1 MLLPPVRPPLSSLV
15 DLRLGDC
22 SDPETGIASVCAD
35 LVIADPPWTYHQQAN
50 VAHGPHPSA
59 HYGCLSTS
67 TIVEHLTLARGA
79 RLALWLTWPLLGEW
93 EAATRGWA
101 WGPPVTGGAWAKS
114 DGRAGHYGP
123 GYHWAGC
130 SEPVLVYSKPNAH
143 NDRSENLRNSWVE
156 GPGAHSAK
164 PIGWMVDWVR
174 RWVPPGG
181 LVADPYAGLGTV
193 ARATLS
199 AGEGRRY
206 VGWEIDAERHAAA
219 SSLIAQWKPMPERW

>member
-35 LVIADPPWTYHQQAN
+35 LVIADPPWTYHQQAGQ
-50 VAHGPHPSA
+50 ADPGA

-101 WGPPVTGGAWAKS
+101 WGPPVTGGAWGKS
-114 DGRAGHYGP
+114 GGKAGHYGP

-130 SEPVLVYSKPNAH
+130 SEPVLVYCKPNAH
-143 NDRSENLRNSWVE
+143 NDRSQKLRNSWME

-206 VGWEIDAERHAAA
+206 VGWEIDAKRHAAA

>member
-1 MLLPPVRPPLSSLV
+1 MMLLPPVRPPLSSLV

-22 SDPETGIASVCAD
+22 SDPATGIASVCAD
-35 LVIADPPWTYHQQAN
+35 LVIADPPWTYHGGA
-50 VAHGPHPSA
+50 PSGSTSDPA
-59 HYGCLSTS
+59 WHYSCLPTS
-67 TIVEHLTLARGA
+67 TIAEHLTLARGA

-101 WGPPVTGGAWAKS
+101 WGPPITGGAWAKS

-130 SEPVLVYSKPNAH
+130 SEPVLVYCRPNAH
-143 NDRSENLRNSWVE
+143 NDRAAPLRNTWQQA
-156 GPGAHSAK
+156 PGEHSAK
-164 PIGWMVDWVR
+164 PIGWLTDWIR

-193 ARATLS
+193 ARATLW

-206 VGWEIDAERHAAA
+206 VGWEIDADRHAAA
-219 SSLIAQWKPMPERW
+219 CSLIAQHRKH